1 MSGPK
6 KRFSKTTWL
15 EKSLEILSKEGEKKL
30 TVEHLVKEM
39 GVTRGSFYWHFKSR
53 ADYIQC
59 LSEYWA
65 EEYSAK
71 AMRLANSEKPD
82 AKERLLFLFQHLTE
96 FDIARYDAAVLSWS
110 QHEPIAKQCV
120 QRALDARIEFLRT
133 IFSAMGFT
141 GAELEMRIQTTF
153 TFHTMELNGYNHL
166 SKADRMRLVASRH
179 KMLTRK

>member
-1 MSGPK
+1 MSSSK

-96 FDIARYDAAVLSWS
+96 FDIAR
-110 QHEPIAKQCV
+110 
-120 QRALDARIEFLRT
+120 
-133 IFSAMGFT
+133 
-141 GAELEMRIQTTF
+141 
-153 TFHTMELNGYNHL
+153 
-166 SKADRMRLVASRH
+166 
-179 KMLTRK
+179 